1 MNNIRIFRYTTQRP
15 QYWTGVDAHDFQD
28 GQIEID
34 WPWIDTVIDN
44 CGGDAMEA
52 HYVIISIAEEARLNG
67 DLEDC
72 AWLASMAM
80 ACANY
85 A

>member
-1 MNNIRIFRYTTQRP
+1 MNTTNQRP
-15 QYWTGVDAHDFQD
+15 SYWTGVDAQDFE
-28 GQIEID
+28 GGRIAIE
-34 WPWIDTVIDN
+34 WAWIDTVIEN
-44 CGGDAMEA
+44 CCGDHMQA
-52 HYVIISIAEEARLNG
+52 HYVINDLASEAYSNG

-85 A
+85 GDVN